1 MNIYFPMGEFRWS
14 HRKFW
19 DGASAGRGSGP
30 TWVEWTT
37 WLYGFLEEPYYV
49 TYVVKLQGN
58 DETDKAT
65 DGRTTSTGDG
75 RNQGTKLQK
84 RGTPSHKNRAWITH
98 ARRKRKQVRSARLK
112 SENHS
117 PGTRRRSVVV
127 WHPIRACHWSTWRD
141 PNIAAV
147 SAAFR
152 PRLTGRF
159 VSSDSASIRQDWLW
173 LSCPLF
179 LCGFVLGAAATST
192 FWESEQQCQQAA
204 HLSWVCA

>member
-1 MNIYFPMGEFRWS
+1 MNIYFPMGEIRWS

-65 DGRTTSTGDG
+65 DGRTTSPGDKA
-75 RNQGTKLQK
+75 TKAWHTVPQ
-84 RGTPSHKNRAWITH
+84 NRAWITRDQN
-98 ARRKRKQVRSARLK
+98 ANRSAR
-112 SENHS
+112 
-117 PGTRRRSVVV
+117 PGWKATHHRGRDDARWCGLRSVLATS
-127 WHPIRACHWSTWRD
+127 PLIDMEIPTS
-141 PNIAAV
+141 
-147 SAAFR
+147 R
-152 PRLTGRF
+152 PCPPRF
-159 VSSDSASIRQDWLW
+159 VHGSLEDSSAQIRLPFVETDSDCPVLCFYVG
-173 LSCPLF
+173 SCW
-179 LCGFVLGAAATST
+179 VLQAAAATSI
-192 FWESEQQCQQAA
+192 FWESEQQCQQA